1 MTQVKVE
8 HYPELRRDEYSKG
21 ITNID
26 NDAYTR
32 YMNGAIVRKQRNSTL
47 EENTKEINALLNSSF
62 MWDDK
67 TEFSITVQRNSD
79 IITLKGITGTPSVKV
94 SGVINDTEASEA
106 SKKLRKAWL
115 KN

>member
-26 NDAYTR
+26 NDAYIR

-47 EENTKEINALLNSSF
+47 EENTKEINNLKEDVSEIKDMLR
-62 MWDDK
+62 
-67 TEFSITVQRNSD
+67 Q
-79 IITLKGITGTPSVKV
+79 II
-94 SGVINDTEASEA
+94 
-106 SKKLRKAWL
+106 SKQ
-115 KN
+115 NGN